1 MFASAAKPV
10 NLRRVSIFRPLR
22 YGSYNRAPV
31 RACAGHAL
39 LGTSACAGPAGRQV
53 CATAR
58 VGIPAFTLGVTLYAH
73 KTNKLKDPE
82 YLTVFG
88 IFYREYEWDSR
99 VIIAVIAVLTRVPTS
114 NGYPSLAHCDP
125 NEYA

>member
-1 MFASAAKPV
+1 M
-10 NLRRVSIFRPLR
+10 
-22 YGSYNRAPV
+22 
-31 RACAGHAL
+31 
-39 LGTSACAGPAGRQV
+39 
-53 CATAR
+53 CATAC

-99 VIIAVIAVLTRVPTS
+99 VPYY
-114 NGYPSLAHCDP
+114 NYSL
-125 NEYA
+125 

>member
-1 MFASAAKPV
+1 M
-10 NLRRVSIFRPLR
+10 
-22 YGSYNRAPV
+22 
-31 RACAGHAL
+31 RACAGHAQV
-39 LGTSACAGPAGRQV
+39 SWRKRVCAPAGRRSG
-53 CATAR
+53 ATAR

-99 VIIAVIAVLTRVPTS
+99 VIINNKAVAVLTKGTNQQRV
-114 NGYPSLAHCDP
+114 YPSLAHRDP